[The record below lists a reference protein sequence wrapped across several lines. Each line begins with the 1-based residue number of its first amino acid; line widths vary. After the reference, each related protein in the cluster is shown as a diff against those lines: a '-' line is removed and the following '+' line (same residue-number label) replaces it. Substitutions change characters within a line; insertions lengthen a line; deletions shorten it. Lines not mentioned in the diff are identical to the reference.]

1 MEKANIL
8 IIEDD
13 DIVARTIERLLRGA
27 EFHTYVAGTGVDG
40 LQLARRRIPDL
51 VILDVIMPGMNGY
64 EVCQE
69 MRADPLLKDVPILF
83 LTAKAKDEDRISG
96 FKAGADDYLSKP
108 FNMEELIL
116 RVRAIIKRSRGA
128 KSMETEPEKKPAV
141 GLGAIFSIFN
151 KKEEETRE
159 IPPNMISANG
169 YTLNTQTFELDTP
182 HMGKIRL
189 TPVQFDLLYHLMSHL
204 NEIFSPARLLDEVW
218 NYPSNTG
225 SPDLVRVHIKN
236 LRERV
241 EIDAKNPTF
250 IKTVSGYGYTISTE
264 KD

>member
-1 MEKANIL
+1 MDKADVL

-13 DIVARTIERLLRGA
+13 DIVARTIERLLRVA

-40 LQLARRRIPDL
+40 LQIARRRIPDL
-51 VILDVIMPGMNGY
+51 VILDVNMPGMNGY

-69 MRADPLLKDVPILF
+69 MRSDPLLKDVPILF

-96 FKAGADDYLSKP
+96 LKAGADDYLSKP

-116 RVRAIIKRSRGA
+116 RVRAILKRTRVGRS
-128 KSMETEPEKKPAV
+128 SEVELDKKNSG
-141 GLGAIFSIFN
+141 GLSAILNIFS
-151 KKEEETRE
+151 KKEEENRE
-159 IPPNMISANG
+159 QPPNTLSASG
-169 YTLNTQTFELDTP
+169 YTLNTKTFELDTP

-189 TPVQFDLLYHLMSHL
+189 TPVQFDLLYHLMSHTD
-204 NEIFSPARLLDEVW
+204 EIFSPARLLDEVW
-218 NYPSNTG
+218 NYPSNSG

-241 EIDAKNPTF
+241 EVDVRNPTF
-250 IKTVSGYGYTISTE
+250 IKTVSGYGYTISSE